1 MGEPISIITN
11 WAKLNQGKSQIRAAS
26 MKAFQSFQESV
37 LYVYEA
43 ETIATDLTRAEE
55 CRLTSADT
63 CTSGEGSSEG
73 LYILLQYKL
82 GRTGYTSL
90 RHDLKPRVELPTH
103 YKLMQHKNAIMPT
116 IWCYFKPYQIC
127 CGSL

>member
-1 MGEPISIITN
+1 MGEPLSIITN
-11 WAKLNQGKSQIRAAS
+11 WAKLNQGKSQRRAAS

-37 LYVYEA
+37 FYEA

-63 CTSGEGSSEG
+63 CTSGEGSSEE
-73 LYILLQYKL
+73 LYILLQYQL

-116 IWCYFKPYQIC
+116 I
-127 CGSL
+127 